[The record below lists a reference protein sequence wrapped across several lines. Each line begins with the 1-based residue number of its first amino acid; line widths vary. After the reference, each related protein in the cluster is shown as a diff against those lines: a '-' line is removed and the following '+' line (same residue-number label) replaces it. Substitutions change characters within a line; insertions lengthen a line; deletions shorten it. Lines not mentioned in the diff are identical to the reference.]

1 MIVWLNRS
9 CRAKVDD
16 LELIVARALLEQDV
30 LGLQIPMHNLLIV
43 AVVHHGQD
51 LFHNDGC
58 ISFAHLARLH
68 DLIEELATFANPIT
82 PTEIVKYK
90 REVDLLHDDEEAL
103 VVFKELIH
111 FDNVRMV
118 LPSAITYIHKVTILS
133 KKYK

>member
-1 MIVWLNRS
+1 
-9 CRAKVDD
+9 
-16 LELIVARALLEQDV
+16 
-30 LGLQIPMHNLLIV
+30 MHNLLIV